1 MTVVLLGVGAWIAG
15 VGFLC
20 VLGRAAAL
28 GDRDMA
34 ADLAAHYRRDR
45 LLAEDEPVADEAPRA
60 HEEPLADEE
69 ARPERRESVADRRVA
84 GRPWAAGAPGRR
96 RTDVLED
103 EVAAARRVLREA
115 EANLDQA
122 RAQGY

>member
-1 MTVVLLGVGAWIAG
+1 MTVVLLGIRAWVAG

-28 GDRDMA
+28 GDRGMA
-34 ADLAAHYRRDR
+34 AEFAAASWRDR
-45 LLAEDEPVADEAPRA
+45 LLAEEASLA
-60 HEEPLADEE
+60 EDEPLADEE
-69 ARPERRESVADRRVA
+69 PRSERRESVADRRVA
-84 GRPWAAGAPGRR
+84 GRPWADGTTGRR
-96 RTDVLED
+96 STDVLED